1 MKHKW
6 KQAALIGCAVLG
18 ITATLNLSGQAAA
31 AVNTSPDLNTLL
43 KDSVALSIGS
53 PNSLSFGEAKF
64 IDKENSEITP
74 YIKNQRTLTP
84 LRFISENLGATVT
97 WNQAASTVTIKDG
110 PNTMKITLGSSTVWV
125 NGKKSLLDAPAEIKQ
140 GRVFVPLRYISETL
154 GLTVFYERGLIVI
167 GDKSVLTPKQD
178 AQTVDYIQ
186 YVLAPDQKMLLTEH
200 VTEAVSHPDK
210 PVIYTIDDSKS
221 RIRAYDLVNQKQAA
235 VSPAFK
241 ETPRK
246 MTYANGELYVIFTY
260 TEYNN
265 TETEAGVIRVLDP
278 DTLSVKDSWEI
289 DITPYNI
296 VADDSGK
303 VYVNSGSDR
312 QYVFKSYDRYT
323 HQELSSI
330 RNYYNKTNIVMHPDQ
345 TRIYGVNQ
353 GVSPRDMEVFH
364 VNEGIFTSRYDSPYH
379 GDHDMGTVIAVT
391 GDGRYII
398 NSSGAVF
405 TSTKSKS
412 SDMYYVGS
420 IPAFDA
426 IATSPDHEDQFF
438 VVKGNLVYQIDADTM
453 LPLNT
458 FRTEGTAVQLMMSKD
473 KLIAITKIKTSGTN
487 ITKSAVE
494 MLKPL

>member
-260 TEYNN
+260 GEYD
-265 TETEAGVIRVLDP
+265 TYTDLEAGVIRVLDAN
-278 DTLSVKDSWEI
+278 TLIVKDSWEI
-289 DITPYNI
+289 DIDPYHI
-296 VADDSGK
+296 VADQSGHI
-303 VYVNSGSDR
+303 YVNSGSSQR
-312 QYVFKSYDRYT
+312 TSIKSYDRYT
-323 HQELSSI
+323 HQELSSVSLYQKA
-330 RNYYNKTNIVMHPDQ
+330 NLVMHPDMN
-345 TRIYGVNQ
+345 RIYGVTTEL
-353 GVSPRDMEVFH
+353 SPRDIEVFQITDG
-364 VNEGIFTSRYDSPYH
+364 VFTSTYDSPYH
-379 GDHDMGTVIAVT
+379 GDYDMGKIIAIT
-391 GDGRYII
+391 GDGNYIV
-398 NSSGAVF
+398 NNTGSVF
-405 TSTKSKS
+405 TSTRNKS
-412 SDMYYVGS
+412 SDMYYVGK
-420 IPAFDA
+420 IPAFDV
-426 IATSPDHEDQFF
+426 IATSPEHEDKFYIA
-438 VVKGNLVYQIDADTM
+438 KGNLVYEMDARTM
-453 LPLNT
+453 MPIST
-458 FRTEGTAVQLMMSKD
+458 FRTEGTTVQLMMTKD
-473 KLIAITKIKTSGTN
+473 KLTAMTKVKAAGSN
-487 ITKSAVE
+487 ITKLAIE

>member
-1 MKHKW
+1 
-6 KQAALIGCAVLG
+6 
-18 ITATLNLSGQAAA
+18 
-31 AVNTSPDLNTLL
+31 
-43 KDSVALSIGS
+43 
-53 PNSLSFGEAKF
+53 
-64 IDKENSEITP
+64 
-74 YIKNQRTLTP
+74 
-84 LRFISENLGATVT
+84 
-97 WNQAASTVTIKDG
+97 
-110 PNTMKITLGSSTVWV
+110 
-125 NGKKSLLDAPAEIKQ
+125 
-140 GRVFVPLRYISETL
+140 
-154 GLTVFYERGLIVI
+154 
-167 GDKSVLTPKQD
+167 
-178 AQTVDYIQ
+178 
-186 YVLAPDQKMLLTEH
+186 
-200 VTEAVSHPDK
+200 
-210 PVIYTIDDSKS
+210 
-221 RIRAYDLVNQKQAA
+221 
-235 VSPAFK
+235 
-241 ETPRK
+241 

-312 QYVFKSYDRYT
+312 QYVFKRYDRYT

-391 GDGRYII
+391 GDGRYIV

-412 SDMYYVGS
+412 SDMYYVGAIS
-420 IPAFDA
+420 AFDA